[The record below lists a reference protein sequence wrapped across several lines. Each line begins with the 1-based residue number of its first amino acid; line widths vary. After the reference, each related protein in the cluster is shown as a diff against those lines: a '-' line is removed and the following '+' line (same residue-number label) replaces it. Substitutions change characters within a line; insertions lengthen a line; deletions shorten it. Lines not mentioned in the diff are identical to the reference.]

1 MRFAMRRRTMPTSLS
16 HCKYVWEKNRG
27 NAIRIFL
34 RHYSQIPADSLS
46 LFNQASHFKSF
57 DNGLK

>member
-1 MRFAMRRRTMPTSLS
+1 MRFAMRRRKMSTSLS
-16 HCKYVWEKNRG
+16 SKYVWEKNRG
-27 NAIRIFL
+27 SAIRIFL

-46 LFNQASHFKSF
+46 LFNQASHFKFF